1 MKIIVNDY
9 VYVEYGLER
18 EIVNKA
24 LDEYK
29 VFDDPYFKNVIDSLE
44 EYHGLNH
51 SFLNI

>member
-1 MKIIVNDY
+1 

-18 EIVNKA
+18 EVINKA
-24 LDEYK
+24 VEDYK
-29 VFDDPYFKNVIDSLE
+29 VYDDKNFKNIVEQLE

>member
-29 VFDDPYFKNVIDSLE
+29 VFDDPYFKNEWFNPWYSSKLSIT
-44 EYHGLNH
+44 
-51 SFLNI
+51 FLK